1 MLRTRNLAAAALLL
15 APLLAAAQEARVP
28 KITVS
33 GMVDSYY
40 TLNLTHAQDYAVP
53 TNGPSA
59 EPGFNLNF
67 AKVTTIAELAPVTLR
82 LDLGY
87 GRFAL
92 STTDVLVQ
100 QAFVSMK
107 LGQVTVDAG
116 RFVTPC
122 GFEVFEAKDNWL
134 YSHGL
139 LFNFAMPTAH
149 EGVRATIA
157 PSEEWTLSG
166 YLANGGDLWNN
177 DVGGTRSPYK
187 TFIANA
193 VWARGAST
201 LNGTLFVTK
210 NPATAQDG
218 YLVDVSF
225 TRGLGQADVNLS
237 ADLGN
242 FSSNAG
248 LPGYGW
254 FGLGVSGRIKLSD
267 QLKVAGRLEF
277 LDDSDGGRVGTSTGV
292 GNFAP
297 LFPGGANYLS
307 LTAGGSYAV
316 GQNAELKA
324 ELRLDKASEDVYRS
338 GKDTAATVHLAAIAW
353 F

>member
-15 APLLAAAQEARVP
+15 APLLAAAEEARAP

-33 GMVDSYY
+33 GMVDGYY
-40 TLNLTHAQDYAVP
+40 TLNLSHAQDYPVP
-53 TNGPSA
+53 TNGPSQ

-92 STTDVLVQ
+92 GTTDVLVQ

-139 LFNFAMPTAH
+139 LFNFAMPIAH
-149 EGVRATIA
+149 EGVRAIIA
-157 PSEEWTLSG
+157 PTPELTLSG
-166 YLANGGDLWNN
+166 WLANGGDLFT
-177 DVGGTRSPYK
+177 DDTGGSRSPYK

-201 LNGTLFVTK
+201 LNGTAFFTK

-218 YLVDVSF
+218 YLLDVSF
-225 TRGLGQADVNLS
+225 TQGLGQADLNLS
-237 ADLGN
+237 ADLGS
-242 FSSNAG
+242 FSSAG
-248 LPGYGW
+248 ANPGYTW
-254 FGLGVSGRIKLSD
+254 LGLGVSGRIKLSD
-267 QLKVAGRLEF
+267 TLKVAGRLEF
-277 LDDSDGGRVGTSTGV
+277 LDDADGGRVLAVDGG
-292 GNFAP
+292 GNVVP
-297 LFPGGANYLS
+297 LFPGGATYVS
-307 LTAGGSYAV
+307 VTAGGSYAV

-324 ELRLDKASEDVYRS
+324 ELRLDRASENVYRS
-338 GKDTAATVHLAAIAW
+338 GKDTAATLHLAAIAW